1 VLRAKWQFR
10 VYDLPDASFSYTP
23 TDFLHACDSR
33 DLLLPWMCNE
43 RSEKRLGC
51 VESEVVCDS
60 ICRDL
65 KPCDLYHGTQVIFI
79 IIVLPTVSYH
89 HTKNVRHASCMGMK
103 YEPPNKEYLYS
114 QKKIDSQK
122 NTKSIYGQVL

>member
-1 VLRAKWQFR
+1 
-10 VYDLPDASFSYTP
+10 
-23 TDFLHACDSR
+23 
-33 DLLLPWMCNE
+33 MCNE

-65 KPCDLYHGTQVIFI
+65 KPCDLYHGTQLIFI

-122 NTKSIYGQVL
+122 IQRVFMVKYYDTPTDGNHIVAASIFK